1 MTMRM
6 PRWYVRWCETMSR
19 AVWRG
24 QITER
29 EASAGLVVMHAVA
42 LKEAWTVAE

>member
-24 QITER
+24 LVTER
-29 EASAGLVVMHAVA
+29 EARVAHRVLHAAA
-42 LKEAWTVAE
+42 LREAWTVAE